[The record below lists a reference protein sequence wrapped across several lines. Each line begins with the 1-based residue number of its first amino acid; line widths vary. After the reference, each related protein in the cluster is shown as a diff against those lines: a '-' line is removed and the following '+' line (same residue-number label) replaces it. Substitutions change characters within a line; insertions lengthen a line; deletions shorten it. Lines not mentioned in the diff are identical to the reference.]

1 MQPQTRGSLMSEST
15 GFTLEAAPHAGGA
28 GTTSD
33 GQVNPAGIPR
43 RRLVSGLPLPAG
55 VILRHRR
62 SGPGA
67 RWRDEGGRGPASRL
81 QEPLLRRGRRWR
93 LPGVRSGGG
102 IPLDASGPSQPAGAL
117 AQRVFALLL
126 FLAIT
131 AVAVAQYAM
140 GSALILVPWLAVGP
154 LLASLVLP
162 PRITAV
168 LASWALLLGIGLI
181 MDQPGRAGG
190 LASHL
195 GGLASHLG
203 VLVLLA
209 AFAVA
214 NSALR
219 TAAQRRLSQVRA
231 VARVAQSALLR
242 EVPATVTAGRL
253 ASRYVSAAAEARV
266 GGDVLEVVSGAGHPR
281 WLIGD
286 TRGKGLPA
294 VRLASIAMTSFR
306 DACAQPGLSLP
317 EIARVVDRSVTR
329 AAGEEDF
336 VTGLFA
342 ELDPRGWLELV
353 TCGHPPPLRLTAD
366 GDLQALNPTTYA
378 TPLGLHPDL
387 RPSTFAVSPGDR
399 LVFYTDGLLEARDRA
414 GRYFWLEDCLGALRH
429 PDLQAAAD
437 ELLGRLRAH
446 TGRKLEDDV
455 AVLLLEA
462 TSPPARPEEEPAAA
476 PAPAGNALP
485 DGDPLAAAGSGF
497 LSRAAGQRL

>member
-1 MQPQTRGSLMSEST
+1 MSGT
-15 GFTLEAAPHAGGA
+15 TKFRAGGIA
-28 GTTSD
+28 LD
-33 GQVNPAGIPR
+33 VP
-43 RRLVSGLPLPAG
+43 
-55 VILRHRR
+55 
-62 SGPGA
+62 
-67 RWRDEGGRGPASRL
+67 GPA
-81 QEPLLRRGRRWR
+81 EPSRGRAR
-93 LPGVRSGGG
+93 
-102 IPLDASGPSQPAGAL
+102 
-117 AQRVFALLL
+117 RVFALVL

-131 AVAVAQYAM
+131 AVASAQYGTAR
-140 GSALILVPWLAVGP
+140 GFIPVAWLAVGP

-162 PRITAV
+162 PRMTAA
-168 LASWALLLGIGLI
+168 LAGWALLLGLGL
-181 MDQPGRAGG
+181 MGGQPGPVGL

-195 GGLASHLG
+195 S

-231 VARVAQSALLR
+231 VARVAQSAVLR
-242 EVPATVTAGRL
+242 EVPATVTAGKL

-266 GGDVLEVVSGAGHPR
+266 GGDLLEVVPDADRPR

-294 VRLASIAMTSFR
+294 VRLASVAMTSFR

-336 VTGLFA
+336 VTAVFA
-342 ELDPRGWLELV
+342 ELDPRGWLQLV
-353 TCGHPPPLRLTAD
+353 VCGHPPPLLLSAE
-366 GDLQALNPTTYA
+366 GDLRALTPRAYA
-378 TPLGLHPDL
+378 TPLGLHPDIQT
-387 RPSTFAVSPGDR
+387 STFAVNAGDR

-414 GRYFWLEDCLGALRH
+414 GRYFRLEDCRDALRH

-437 ELLGRLRAH
+437 GLLGRLLAH
-446 TGRKLEDDV
+446 TGRKLDDDV

-462 TSPPARPEEEPAAA
+462 TVPPARPEPDA
-476 PAPAGNALP
+476 PPVPGPGRRAVA
-485 DGDPLAAAGSGF
+485 DGRTLAAAGTGSGG
-497 LSRAAGQRL
+497 RA

>member
-15 GFTLEAAPHAGGA
+15 GFTLEAAPRAGGA
-28 GTTSD
+28 GTPSN

-43 RRLVSGLPLPAG
+43 RPLVSALPLPAG
-55 VILRHRR
+55 VTPRHRR

-67 RWRDEGGRGPASRL
+67 RRRGEGGQGPASRL
-81 QEPLLRRGRRWR
+81 PEPLLRRGRRWR
-93 LPGVRSGGG
+93 LSGVRSGGG

-181 MDQPGRAGG
+181 MDQPGRPGG

-253 ASRYVSAAAEARV
+253 ASRYVSAAVEARV

-294 VRLASIAMTSFR
+294 VRLASVAMTSFR

-336 VTGLFA
+336 VTALFA

-414 GRYFWLEDCLGALRH
+414 GRYFRLEDCLGALRH

-462 TSPPARPEEEPAAA
+462 TSPSARPEEEPAAA
-476 PAPAGNALP
+476 PAPAGNTLP
-485 DGDPLAAAGSGF
+485 DGDLLAAAGFGF

>member
-1 MQPQTRGSLMSEST
+1 
-15 GFTLEAAPHAGGA
+15 
-28 GTTSD
+28 
-33 GQVNPAGIPR
+33 
-43 RRLVSGLPLPAG
+43 
-55 VILRHRR
+55 
-62 SGPGA
+62 
-67 RWRDEGGRGPASRL
+67 
-81 QEPLLRRGRRWR
+81 
-93 LPGVRSGGG
+93 
-102 IPLDASGPSQPAGAL
+102 
-117 AQRVFALLL
+117 VFALLL

-181 MDQPGRAGG
+181 AGQPGRPGG

-203 VLVLLA
+203 GLASHLGGLASHLGGLVLLA

-266 GGDVLEVVSGAGHPR
+266 GGDVLEVVSGQGHPR

-294 VRLASIAMTSFR
+294 VRLASVAMTSFR

-336 VTGLFA
+336 VTALFA

-353 TCGHPPPLRLTAD
+353 TCGHPPPLRLTA
-366 GDLQALNPTTYA
+366 GGGLQALNPSTYA

-387 RPSTFAVSPGDR
+387 RPSTFAVGVGDR

-414 GRYFWLEDCLGALRH
+414 GRYFRLEDCLGALRH

-476 PAPAGNALP
+476 PAPAGDALP